1 MLIRSNP
8 RLSRNR
14 RNVEML
20 ALCAVFMA
28 LAAGLV
34 SCTKEQALL
43 PEQETLAPEVPG
55 HTKAAPVPNQMLVSG
70 LHGTVGSTVGPDG
83 YLYVTEGLTGE
94 ITRIDP
100 TTGDVS
106 TYASG
111 LPTLDPEIGLGGPVD
126 VVFRNGT
133 AYALV
138 ILVAA
143 DVGGSDTVGIYR
155 IDGPS
160 SHTVIADI
168 GTFNMNNPPSTDFF
182 IPTGVPYAIE
192 DYRNGFLV
200 TDGHMNR
207 VLYITPD
214 DEITI
219 LRSFDNIVPT
229 GLALSGNVIY
239 MAESGPTPH
248 YPENGKLVS
257 FLPTSPKTKQVASG
271 APLLVDVEIG
281 FPHKVYALSQGVW
294 NGVNPGDP
302 ADPNTGSLVRVHH
315 DGTFTTISEGL
326 NLPTS
331 LEFIGN
337 TAYIVN
343 LLGEVW
349 TVENIESTYPK

>member
-20 ALCAVFMA
+20 ALCALFMA

-34 SCTKEQALL
+34 SCTKEQAFL

-100 TTGDVS
+100 TTGDFS

-111 LPTLDPEIGLGGPVD
+111 LPTVDPAIGLGGPVD

-160 SHTVIADI
+160 SHTVMKRQYFEHLCLIRFIQLIA
-168 GTFNMNNPPSTDFF
+168 
-182 IPTGVPYAIE
+182 IPLRHINIAGPADTE
-192 DYRNGFLV
+192 FTHD
-200 TDGHMNR
+200 NR
-207 VLYITPD
+207 
-214 DEITI
+214 
-219 LRSFDNIVPT
+219 
-229 GLALSGNVIY
+229 
-239 MAESGPTPH
+239 
-248 YPENGKLVS
+248 
-257 FLPTSPKTKQVASG
+257 
-271 APLLVDVEIG
+271 LLVIS
-281 FPHKVYALSQGVW
+281 K
-294 NGVNPGDP
+294 PGD
-302 ADPNTGSLVRVHH
+302 S
-315 DGTFTTISEGL
+315 
-326 NLPTS
+326 
-331 LEFIGN
+331 
-337 TAYIVN
+337 
-343 LLGEVW
+343 
-349 TVENIESTYPK
+349 TVQK